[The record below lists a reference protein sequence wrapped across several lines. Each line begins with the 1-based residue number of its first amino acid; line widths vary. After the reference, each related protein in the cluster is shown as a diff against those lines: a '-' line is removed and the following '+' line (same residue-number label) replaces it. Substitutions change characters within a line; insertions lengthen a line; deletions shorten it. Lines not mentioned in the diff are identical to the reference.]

1 MRIVSFLPS
10 ATEIVCSL
18 GLADQL
24 VGITHECDHPPEVQ
38 RKPVVVRSAIEMA
51 GLTDRQIDEAV
62 HQRLKAGQSIYR
74 VDEPLLR
81 QLDPDLILTQDLC
94 QVCAPSGN
102 EVSVVLK
109 SLPRKPQILW
119 LTPRSLEG
127 IFENI
132 LSVGQATGKSEIA
145 EQLIQNLKERVARIR
160 NKSEKVRSRP
170 RVFCMEWFDP
180 IYCSGHWMP
189 ELVELAGGQ
198 DELGRKGQ
206 DSVRLSWDEVQAWAP
221 EILILT
227 PCGYYLKQVLAQAQ
241 VVSHYPDWENL
252 PAVQR
257 NQVYAVNANSYFAR
271 PGPRVVDGLELLAHL
286 IHPELFAWSGPPDA
300 YQRFQ
305 TQVRAT

>member
-1 MRIVSFLPS
+1 MSMRIVSFLPS

-18 GLADQL
+18 GLADEL

-38 RKPVVVRSAIEMA
+38 RKPVVVQSVVEMA
-51 GLTDRQIDEAV
+51 GLTDSDIDKAV
-62 HQRLKAGQSIYR
+62 RQRLESGQSLYH

-81 QLDPDLILTQDLC
+81 ELDPDLILTQDLC
-94 QVCAPSGN
+94 QVCAPSGT

-119 LTPRSLEG
+119 LTPRNLEG

-132 LSVGQATGKSEIA
+132 LSVGEAAGRSGIA
-145 EQLIQNLKERVARIR
+145 EQLVQNLKERVARIHD
-160 NKSEKVRSRP
+160 KSEKVRSRS

-189 ELVELAGGQ
+189 ELVELAGGR

-206 DSVRLSWDEVQAWAP
+206 DSVRLTWKEVQAWSP
-221 EILILT
+221 EVLILT
-227 PCGYYLKQVLAQAQ
+227 PCGYHLKEVLERA
-241 VVSHYPDWENL
+241 SSLIHYPGWKDL
-252 PAVQR
+252 PAVKQ
-257 NQVYAVNANSYFAR
+257 NQVYAVDANSYFAR

-286 IHPELFAWSGPPDA
+286 IHPELFAWSGPSDA
-300 YQRFQ
+300 YQRCK
-305 TQVRAT
+305 TPS